1 MQDSK
6 TLMPVSARFVMPKIF
21 AKILCPV
28 AFDRNSGEA
37 IKFAYELAEPKHYT
51 LSSPCNFCPND

>member
-1 MQDSK
+1 
-6 TLMPVSARFVMPKIF
+6 MPVSARFVMPKIF